1 MRKGEDDQ
9 VVDNRGGGELG
20 HREQRHRRQQVH
32 LRGGGRLIFR
42 GQVFSVL
49 PLWDAS
55 IFQYGYFSSL
65 WKSEYFLF
73 SSDKSFIGKKPQLS
87 IIR

>member
-1 MRKGEDDQ
+1 MRKGEDDK

-32 LRGGGRLIFR
+32 LRGGRLIFR
-42 GQVFSVL
+42 GQFFFVL

>member
-1 MRKGEDDQ
+1 MGKGKDDE
-9 VVDNRGGGELG
+9 VVDNWRGGELW

-32 LRGGGRLIFR
+32 LRGAAHFLWS
-42 GQVFSVL
+42 VFFTVL

-55 IFQYGYFSSL
+55 IFQYVYISSL

-73 SSDKSFIGKKPQLS
+73 SSDKSFIGKKYRLS
-87 IIR
+87 IIK